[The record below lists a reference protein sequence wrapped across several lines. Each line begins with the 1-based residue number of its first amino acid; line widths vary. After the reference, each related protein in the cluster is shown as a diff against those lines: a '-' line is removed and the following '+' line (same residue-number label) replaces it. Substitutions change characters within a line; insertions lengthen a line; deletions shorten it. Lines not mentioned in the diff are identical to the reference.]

1 MIKTFA
7 NRIPRPIQIIFL
19 IEMDRRLNLFFDRIR
34 RIQMFIEKQIK
45 IKHSTPMGSYKQ
57 MEFLIIIQ
65 LSLSYHSI
73 VYSVKQ
79 SKRHEVS
86 PHGPV

>member
-1 MIKTFA
+1 
-7 NRIPRPIQIIFL
+7 
-19 IEMDRRLNLFFDRIR
+19 
-34 RIQMFIEKQIK
+34 MFIENQIK
-45 IKHSTPMGSYKQ
+45 IKHSIPMGSYKQ

-73 VYSVKQ
+73 VYPVKQ
-79 SKRHEVS
+79 SKRHEVHTDSLRFIS